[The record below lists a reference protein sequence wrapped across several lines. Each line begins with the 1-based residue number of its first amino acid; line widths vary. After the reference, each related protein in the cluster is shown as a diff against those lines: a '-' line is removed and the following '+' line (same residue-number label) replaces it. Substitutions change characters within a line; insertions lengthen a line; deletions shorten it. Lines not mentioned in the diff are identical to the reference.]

1 MDKIN
6 LDRFK
11 WRIWN
16 KEKKEYIDQ
25 MDCCYWDLCFWYE
38 PYKEDKESALMD
50 IGGKHIPEQCTGLKD
65 TNGELIYEG
74 DIVKC
79 EKINPYSKFY
89 DDYVNYYEL
98 EVKWGKTGFDNLNQ
112 NIYKYTIIG
121 NIHEDKDLLEDK

>member
-25 MDCCYWDLCFWYE
+25 MDCYYWDLCFWYE
-38 PYKEDKESALMD
+38 PYNDDKESVLMD

-65 TNGELIYEG
+65 KNGKLIYEG
-74 DIVKC
+74 DIVEATPLPEKC
-79 EKINPYSKFY
+79 LVVWSNE
-89 DDYVNYYEL
+89 
-98 EVKWGKTGFDNLNQ
+98 EVGFALKSLKD
-112 NIYKYTIIG
+112 NIYYSFYCYDKFAVID
-121 NIHEDKDLLEDK
+121 NIHENPELLEEK